1 MKLPVKLAA
10 AAVMSFAG
18 ASAFAV
24 PITGTIDFTG
34 DLAISGTQ
42 IMFPGDE
49 RVESGTGTY
58 AGVPN
63 ATPAAFTNFSYNPFV
78 GPVTPLL
85 TFTAGPNTYSFNLTS
100 NVVFADQGA
109 LGFLLSGNGTLS
121 ATGFD
126 NTPGTFFFSTQG
138 NRQSFSAQI
147 SPTPMSV
154 PEPATLGLLGLGL
167 LGAGLARRRRKA

>member
-1 MKLPVKLAA
+1 MTMKLLVKFAATAAMTFAA
-10 AAVMSFAG
+10 AG
-18 ASAFAV
+18 AFAV
-24 PITGTIDFTG
+24 PITGTVDFSG
-34 DLAISGTQ
+34 DVVVSGTT

-63 ATPAAFTNFSYNPFV
+63 ATPAAFTNFTYSPFA
-78 GPVTPLL
+78 GPVAPLL
-85 TFTAGPNTYSFNLTS
+85 TFTVGPNTYSFSLLS

-138 NRQSFSAQI
+138 NRQSFSAQL
-147 SPTPMSV
+147 SPTSV

-167 LGAGLARRRRKA
+167 LGMGLARRRRKA